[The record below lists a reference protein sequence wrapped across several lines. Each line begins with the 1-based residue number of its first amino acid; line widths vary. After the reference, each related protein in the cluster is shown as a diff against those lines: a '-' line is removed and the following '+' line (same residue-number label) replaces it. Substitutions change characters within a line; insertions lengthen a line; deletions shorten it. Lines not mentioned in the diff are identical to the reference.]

1 MLHLSPASL
10 HRLIP
15 HSQRTILNLAIAVTI
30 VLLLV
35 VPHTVAVKRAPAKKA
50 PSRADLL
57 NRELLTALKDLDK
70 KNPFFSVF
78 AQRFYTAARV
88 KLISL
93 EGPATIL
100 VPSNVGNQFMK
111 MTWEAFTPQ
120 QRLRIMKN
128 LIIKG
133 KFSKDRL
140 LSTVP
145 LWQFPTMNMGLK
157 LVKMNS
163 YSTRECYFKAVGG
176 SAFGPLNMANL
187 SITRNIQVHGISTVP
202 IPANA

>member
-1 MLHLSPASL
+1 M
-10 HRLIP
+10 RLFLTL
-15 HSQRTILNLAIAVTI
+15 RAVNLAIAVATI
-30 VLLLV
+30 LLLLV
-35 VPHTVAVKRAPAKKA
+35 VPHTIAVKRAPARKP
-50 PSRADLL
+50 PSRAERLQT
-57 NRELLTALKDLDK
+57 ELLTAFKDLDK
-70 KNPFFSVF
+70 KYPFFSVF

-93 EGPATIL
+93 EGPSTIL
-100 VPSNVGNQFMK
+100 VPSNIGNQCMK
-111 MTWEAFTPQ
+111 KTWEAFTPQ

-145 LWQFPTMNMGLK
+145 MWQFPTMNMGLK
-157 LVKMNS
+157 LVKVNS

-176 SAFGPLNMANL
+176 SSFGPLNMANL
-187 SITRNIQVHGISTVP
+187 SMTRTIQVHGISTVP
-202 IPANA
+202 IPLNA